1 MASEK
6 DLIDKAD
13 ALLRRHAL
21 NPGNETGTYPVLTDL
36 VVPPELQE
44 APAAAEE
51 PSVEEP
57 AEEPSAPPQE
67 DEETR
72 LRDEIVAGV
81 LRDVRTRL
89 GVELERQVAEALA
102 PQLRAAVAEALAG
115 LQDRLAAVVAEA
127 VERSLGDRPVK

>member
-1 MASEK
+1 MASDK

-21 NPGNETGTYPVLTDL
+21 APGNETGTYPVLTDL

-44 APAAAEE
+44 KPAAAEE
-51 PSVEEP
+51 PGVAEP
-57 AEEPSAPPQE
+57 LAEEPSAAPGKE
-67 DEETR
+67 DTR
-72 LRDEIVAGV
+72 LREEIVARV
-81 LRDVRTRL
+81 LEDLRTRL

-102 PQLRAAVAEALAG
+102 PQLRAAVAAALAG